1 MQNNDREKTPSEKI
15 EFWQK
20 QIRFWQESGLSQSDF
35 CKQHGIRSS
44 QWFYWKKRCR
54 QTEPGLTL
62 VPVKLSSL
70 TGPSRKTAAIRV
82 ITPNGFT
89 IELDCD
95 SSLQSIP
102 QLIREVAAI

>member
-1 MQNNDREKTPSEKI
+1 MQNNDREKTPSEKL
-15 EFWQK
+15 EFWQE
-20 QIRFWQESGLSQSDF
+20 QIRFWQESGLSQSEF
-35 CKQHGIRSS
+35 CKRHGIRST

-54 QTEPGLTL
+54 NAEAGLTL

-70 TGPSRKTAAIRV
+70 TGPTRKTAAIRV

-89 IELDCD
+89 IELD

>member
-1 MQNNDREKTPSEKI
+1 MQNNDQEKTPSQKI
-15 EFWQK
+15 EFWK
-20 QIRFWQESGLSQSDF
+20 EQIRSWQQSGLSQSEY

-54 QTEPGLTL
+54 NAEAGLTL

-70 TGPSRKTAAIRV
+70 TGFTRKQTVIRV

-95 SSLQSIP
+95 ASLQSIP
-102 QLIREVAAI
+102 QLVRQVAAI